1 MQACERRGPDR
12 MDYLNETPSRR
23 RHDSRK
29 RPLAVAVLTISIHNA
44 LGDSKMHGVC
54 YMGLGGCSFE
64 RQHAEGG
71 HFGGGGGWEGAGWGG
86 AVWHR
91 FLLDKGSWLTTH
103 IAARPWRIRALR
115 NMSGPRPFAVG

>member
-64 RQHAEGG
+64 RQQAEGG
-71 HFGGGGGWEGAGWGG
+71 HFGQKQSPCPAKKLATTGGTKSRTAAPGTLAKSEG
-86 AVWHR
+86 
-91 FLLDKGSWLTTH
+91 
-103 IAARPWRIRALR
+103 
-115 NMSGPRPFAVG
+115 